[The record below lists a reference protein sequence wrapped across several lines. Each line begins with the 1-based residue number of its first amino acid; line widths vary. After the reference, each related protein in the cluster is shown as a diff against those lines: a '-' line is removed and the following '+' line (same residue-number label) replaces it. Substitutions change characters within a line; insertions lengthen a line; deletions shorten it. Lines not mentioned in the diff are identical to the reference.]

1 MVADFVNTIF
11 RVFTVYVHYG
21 SIVGKTS
28 DEGVF
33 VHNVKSMCMMVQVC
47 SNLAS
52 IMVLTRYYKNHQK
65 SNYFLGIY

>member
-1 MVADFVNTIF
+1 MDAKMVAYFVNTIF

-33 VHNVKSMCMMVQVC
+33 VHNVKDGTSLLE
-47 SNLAS
+47 SDF
-52 IMVLTRYYKNHQK
+52 NHNFDKILQK
-65 SNYFLGIY
+65 APKI